1 MAELERQAGEALAAG
16 QPDRAAALF
25 GRAARLGRP
34 RYFRYRQAGAW
45 MQMGLYAEAEAA
57 YREILKEEPDAP
69 NVRLN
74 QALAVLGLGRREEA
88 RDLYRAFAESE
99 EGRRHPELRERARLA
114 AELIDQQLA
123 LDRE

>member
-1 MAELERQAGEALAAG
+1 
-16 QPDRAAALF
+16 
-25 GRAARLGRP
+25 
-34 RYFRYRQAGAW
+34 
-45 MQMGLYAEAEAA
+45 MQMGWYAEAEAA
-57 YREILKEEPDAP
+57 YQEILKEEPDAP
-69 NVRLN
+69 NIRLN